1 MRIAQR
7 SWLGITLLYM
17 AYVTYLSTLPGDTVS
32 KWGLRELLTN
42 LMHVPMY
49 SALAFFVLKTLGKFS
64 VSTGII
70 AFMVSVSY
78 GILNEYLQA
87 QIPSRTFSIGDMF
100 LNTLG
105 ATLMILCFF
114 YITKTCIDT

>member
-32 KWGLRELLTN
+32 KWGLQELLTN

>member
-1 MRIAQR
+1 
-7 SWLGITLLYM
+7 M

-78 GILNEYLQA
+78 GIFNEYLQA

>member
-32 KWGLRELLTN
+32 KWGLQELLTN

-78 GILNEYLQA
+78 GIFNEYLQA